1 MGLLQPSQRPHH
13 LPREKGPVTL
23 QIVETAKS
31 SVSVSFTEAELILL
45 NNALNEVLNGLDMSM
60 FDARIRASRLEAVEL
75 LNQIG
80 SLLSKMK

>member
-1 MGLLQPSQRPHH
+1 M
-13 LPREKGPVTL
+13 
-23 QIVETAKS
+23 
-31 SVSVSFTEAELILL
+31 L

-75 LNQIG
+75 LNKIG